1 MAVRD
6 RHPGSSLSTGLTMM
20 RKILAVAA
28 LGLAG
33 LTACSTETV
42 APTDLALL
50 DAYETD
56 LVPDYALSTTAVVD
70 GAGIGAAR
78 LPEELQLTAEQKA
91 DIAAL
96 HDAFQQDHTDEIAQ
110 LRQIEQQIRELRRSD
125 GTREEIG
132 ALLEQAKTIL
142 QGLAADFATL
152 QESIW
157 AIYTAEQRAWIEAH
171 KPQVCDRRG
180 PPRLTDEQIAQIR
193 ALKQAFMEAMADEF
207 AAIKAAHQDAREA
220 RQAGAT
226 AEEIRAILAGV
237 KDEMEAVRQ
246 AEARLQDAIQDVLT
260 PDQRRRWCVV
270 RHHVAPGPHRG

>member
-1 MAVRD
+1 MIQ
-6 RHPGSSLSTGLTMM
+6 
-20 RKILAVAA
+20 KILAVAA

-50 DAYETD
+50 DAYESD
-56 LVPDYALSTTAVVD
+56 LVPEYALSSTAVVD

-78 LPEELQLTAEQKA
+78 LPEELQLTTEQKA

-96 HDAFQQDHTDEIAQ
+96 HDAFREENTDEIAE
-110 LRQIEQQIRELRRSD
+110 LRSIEQQIRELRRSN
-125 GTREEIG
+125 GNREAIG
-132 ALLEQAKTIL
+132 ALLTQARTIL
-142 QGLAADFATL
+142 QGLAADFAAL

-157 AIYTAEQRAWIEAH
+157 AIYTAEQRAWIESH

-180 PPRLTDEQIAQIR
+180 PPRLTDEQIAKIR
-193 ALKQAFMEAMADEF
+193 ALKQAFTEAVADEL
-207 AAIKAAHQDAREA
+207 AAIKAAHQEA
-220 RQAGAT
+220 RAAKQAGAT
-226 AEEIRAILAGV
+226 AEEIRAILDSV
-237 KDEMEAVRQ
+237 KDEMAAIRQ

-270 RHHVAPGPHRG
+270 RHHVAPR